1 MRVRTSTTRSLSED
15 GGKQLF
21 YDCRLSCSVHH
32 AAERIRSS
40 LPLTPTDEIRTKR
53 DTPVPAK
60 PARSFWRRIHGGLLC
75 VLALP
80 WLVVGLDT
88 SWLFA
93 YATSTAG
100 YIDAWVYFGFFLD
113 LMQHIR
119 TFKGAYFTTRLSW
132 TVPGAIVYHLFSP
145 ITATYVLHLGIFY
158 AASLSLYLILR
169 ITVNQ
174 RAALL
179 ATVIMAFH
187 SYFLISVGWPYID
200 GAGNAYLLLTM
211 ASLTYAARKQRN
223 WGWLFAAGLQS
234 AMTLY
239 CQLFLI
245 VLSPVVLGYYYF
257 ARKHWGFER
266 SHQDWKPFA
275 WGFAAVTVALG
286 TFNMAL
292 NGRFFFFANSMGTAA
307 KLMVR
312 HNPYVDTTFA
322 WLRHPTWL
330 ILPLLLLIGA
340 ITALRHRDNLA
351 EIPGRE
357 FVLFW
362 LRFYV
367 VAAGIL
373 TFFQLIGQPI
383 LQQIGY
389 ASYLLPGAFLALGAL
404 MGIATTGL
412 SQRAYALVLLSVPTI
427 SALPLVAPIDLRI
440 MVVLR
445 QHPILPSLIL
455 GTIAM
460 VVIGN
465 RYMRAPDLQGAQ
477 QRSNRVLAAVVLFAV
492 GAAALN
498 AATSTRTWDHGD
510 LPNDPA
516 SQKSALLA
524 IVDASRTV
532 KELDPQG
539 NIYFWYDV
547 DGRLGKVFRAVASTY
562 LWAYRLQSENFPQLA
577 EKLPPNGRKIVIL
590 SEDADK
596 AVADGEASLAH
607 AGFAARLLARRSIRE
622 GPFAWEMI
630 ELEVTKNGSPQQA
643 TP

>member
-1 MRVRTSTTRSLSED
+1 MAASRYFTTAAS
-15 GGKQLF
+15 
-21 YDCRLSCSVHH
+21 SVPLHH
-32 AAERIRSS
+32 VAGRIRSS
-40 LPLTPTDEIRTKR
+40 LPLTPTDDIRARR
-53 DTPVPAK
+53 DTPVPTQ
-60 PARSFWRRIHGGLLC
+60 PSSRSFWRRIDGGLLC
-75 VLALP
+75 VLTLP
-80 WLVVGLDT
+80 GLVVGLDT

-100 YIDAWVYFGFFLD
+100 YIDPWVYFGFFLD
-113 LMQHIR
+113 LTQHIR

-132 TVPGAIVYHLFSP
+132 TVPGAIVYHLFPP

-158 AASLSLYLILR
+158 AAILSLYAILK
-169 ITVNQ
+169 ITVSR

-223 WGWLFAAGLQS
+223 WGWLFGAGLLS
-234 AMTLY
+234 AMALY
-239 CQLFLI
+239 CQFFLI

-266 SHQDWKPFA
+266 STQDWKPFA
-275 WGFAAVTVALG
+275 WGFATVTAALG
-286 TFNMAL
+286 TFNMAV

-307 KLMVR
+307 KLMIR
-312 HNPYVDTTFA
+312 HNPYVDTTFG
-322 WLRHPTWL
+322 WLRHPTWV
-330 ILPLLLLIGA
+330 ILPLLVLIGA
-340 ITALRHRDNLA
+340 IAALRHRDNLP
-351 EIPGRE
+351 EIPGRD

-362 LRFYV
+362 LRFYIV
-367 VAAGIL
+367 VAGIL

-404 MGIATTGL
+404 MGIAINGL
-412 SQRAYALVLLSVPTI
+412 SQRAYALVFLSVLLL
-427 SALPLVAPIDLRI
+427 SALPLVAPIDFTV
-440 MVVLR
+440 MAVLR
-445 QHPILPSLIL
+445 QHPMLPSLIL

-460 VVIGN
+460 AAIGS
-465 RYMRAPDLQGAQ
+465 RYTRTADLRDS
-477 QRSNRVLAAVVLFAV
+477 QRRSIRVPAAVVLFAV
-492 GAAALN
+492 AVAALN

-510 LPNDPA
+510 LPNDPP
-516 SQKSALLA
+516 SQRAALLA
-524 IVDASRTV
+524 IVDSSRAV
-532 KELDPQG
+532 KELDPRG
-539 NIYFWYDV
+539 NIYFWYGV
-547 DGRLGKVFRAVASTY
+547 DGRLGKVFRAIASTY
-562 LWAYRLQSENFPQLA
+562 LWAYRSQSESFPQLGA
-577 EKLPPNGRKIVIL
+577 RLPADGRKIVIL
-590 SEDADK
+590 SEDAEK
-596 AVADGEASLAH
+596 ALTDGQASLAH

-630 ELEVTKNGSPQQA
+630 ELEVTKNGSLQQA